1 MEVHDSVM
9 TLKGVGEKTAEKLE
23 EMGIRT
29 ILDLL
34 LHFPRGYEKLS
45 DACESVFNGQDKSV
59 VEAELVKIG
68 RPVKLRK
75 GLAMVSAAFRSEFGD
90 IRATWF
96 NMPYI
101 SGNYSV
107 GSAYHLAG
115 KFVRKG
121 KGLEVVNPSTV
132 REIVEITPIYPQKE
146 GVTGNLVRKLLR
158 QVLDSVMINENLPS
172 DILTEE
178 KLMGLDKA
186 VRTVHFPDNG
196 KDLSEALERLRF
208 QEMFSYS
215 LKIMIARNRRKDA
228 ANGIAF
234 RMSGRLAEFKE
245 SMPYELTRAQ
255 SRCIR
260 EILLDEKRPYP
271 MNRLLQGDVGS
282 GKTIVALTALFNV
295 VENGFQGALMV
306 PTEILASQHR
316 DEAESLLSAFGT
328 RIEVLTG
335 STKKKE
341 ADRIKKDLAEGTPM
355 IIIGTHALLE
365 ESVSMP
371 KLGLAV
377 TDEQHRFG
385 VNQRARLIGKG
396 QEIDV
401 LVMSATPIPRTMALA
416 LYSDLDV
423 STIDEL
429 PPGRKN
435 IRTMLFPEDK
445 RKQCYSKVIEEIRN
459 GRQAYIVTPLIGEDS
474 ELEASSVEGLF
485 TELSEGMM
493 KGIPMGMLHGR
504 MKGAEKDRVM
514 KAFKNGELKA
524 LVSTTVIEVG
534 VNVGNATVMLI
545 ENAERFGLA
554 QLHQLR
560 GRVGRGEHQSWCLM
574 VSKMGSEE
582 TKLRL
587 ETLVRSNDGFFI
599 AEEDMKQR
607 GTGQLFGVSQSGGS
621 GLSISD
627 LARDYSIFT
636 RAGKFASRVFHEE
649 NDEYRR
655 VKAEFTRMLEDSM
668 EFICLN

>member
-1 MEVHDSVM
+1 MEVHDSVI
-9 TLKGVGEKTAEKLE
+9 TLKGVGDKTAEKLE
-23 EMGIRT
+23 GMGIRT
-29 ILDLL
+29 ILDLIL
-34 LHFPRGYEKLS
+34 YFPRGYEKLY
-45 DACESVFNGQDKSV
+45 DACEAVFNGQEKSV
-59 VEAELVKIG
+59 VEAELIKMG
-68 RPVKLRK
+68 RPLKLRK
-75 GLAMVSAAFRSEFGD
+75 GLTMVSATFRSEFGD

-96 NMPYI
+96 NMPYV
-101 SGNYSV
+101 SGNYSTGNV
-107 GSAYHLAG
+107 YRLAG

-121 KGLEVVNPSTV
+121 RGLEAVNPSTV
-132 REIVEITPIYPQKE
+132 KEIDGITPLYTQKE
-146 GVTGNLVRKLLR
+146 GVTTSLIRKLLK
-158 QVLDSVMINENLPS
+158 QVLDSVIINENLPAE
-172 DILTEE
+172 ILTLED
-178 KLMGLDKA
+178 LMGLDKA
-186 VRTVHFPDNG
+186 VRAVHFPGNDD
-196 KDLSEALERLRF
+196 DLSKALERLRF

-234 RMSGRLAEFKE
+234 GISGRLSEFKE
-245 SMPYELTRAQ
+245 SMPYELTKAQ

-260 EILLDEKRPYP
+260 EILIDEKRPYP

-295 VENGFQGALMV
+295 VENGYQGALMV
-306 PTEILASQHR
+306 PTEILALQHKE
-316 DEAESLLSAFGT
+316 EAEALLGRFGT

-341 ADRIKKDLAEGTPM
+341 AERIKKDLSEGIPM
-355 IIIGTHALLE
+355 ILIGTHALLE
-365 ESVSMP
+365 ESVAIP

-385 VNQRARLIGKG
+385 VNQRAKLIGKG

-416 LYSDLDV
+416 MYSDLDV

-435 IRTMLFPEDK
+435 IRTQLFSEEK
-445 RKQCYSKVIEEIRN
+445 RKQSYLRVVDEIRN

-474 ELEASSVEGLF
+474 ELEATSVEGLF
-485 TELSEGMM
+485 TELSEGVM

-504 MKGAEKDRVM
+504 MKSTEKEKIM
-514 KAFKNGELKA
+514 KAFKEGELMA

-534 VNVGNATVMLI
+534 VNVPNATVMLI

-560 GRVGRGEHQSWCLM
+560 GRVGRGEHQSFCLM
-574 VSKMGSEE
+574 VSRMNSEE
-582 TKLRL
+582 TRLRL
-587 ETLVRSNDGFFI
+587 ETLVKSNDGFFI

-649 NDEYRR
+649 NEEFKR

>member
-9 TLKGVGEKTAEKLE
+9 TLKGVGEKTAKKLE

-34 LHFPRGYEKLS
+34 LHFPRGYEKLF
-45 DACESVFNGQDKSV
+45 DACESAFNGQDKSV
-59 VEAELVKIG
+59 MEAELIKIG
-68 RPVKLRK
+68 RPVRLRK
-75 GLAMVSAAFRSEFGD
+75 GLSMVSAAFRSEFGD

-101 SGNYSV
+101 SANYSV
-107 GSAYHLAG
+107 GTSYRLAG

-132 REIVEITPIYPQKE
+132 REVVEITPVYPQKE
-146 GVTGNLVRKLLR
+146 GVSGNLIRKLLR
-158 QVLDSVMINENLPS
+158 QVLDSVMIRENLPA
-172 DILTEE
+172 DILAEE
-178 KLMGLDKA
+178 RLMELDNA
-186 VRTVHFPDNG
+186 VRTVHFPSDD

-215 LKIMIARNRRKDA
+215 LKIMIARNLRKDA
-228 ANGIAF
+228 ASGIAF
-234 RMSGRLAEFKE
+234 RMSGRLTEFKE
-245 SMPYELTRAQ
+245 SIPYELTKAQ

-260 EILLDEKRPYP
+260 EILIDEKKPYP

-295 VENGFQGALMV
+295 VENGYQGALMV

-316 DEAESLLSAFGT
+316 DEAESLLSGFGI

-341 ADRIKKDLAEGTPM
+341 ADRIKKDLAEGIPM

-371 KLGLAV
+371 RLGLAV

-435 IRTMLFPEDK
+435 IRTVLFSEDK
-445 RKQCYSKVIEEIRN
+445 RNQCYSKVVEEIRS
-459 GRQAYIVTPLIGEDS
+459 GRQAYIVTPLIDEDS

-493 KGIPMGMLHGR
+493 NGIPMGMLHGR
-504 MKGAEKDRVM
+504 MKGADKDRIM
-514 KAFKNGELKA
+514 RAFKAGELKA

-574 VSKMGSEE
+574 VSKMSSEE

-587 ETLVRSNDGFFI
+587 ETLVKSNDGFFI

-627 LARDYSIFT
+627 LARDYSIFI

>member
-1 MEVHDSVM
+1 M
-9 TLKGVGEKTAEKLE
+9 
-23 EMGIRT
+23 
-29 ILDLL
+29 
-34 LHFPRGYEKLS
+34 PR
-45 DACESVFNGQDKSV
+45 
-59 VEAELVKIG
+59 
-68 RPVKLRK
+68 
-75 GLAMVSAAFRSEFGD
+75 
-90 IRATWF
+90 
-96 NMPYI
+96 
-101 SGNYSV
+101 
-107 GSAYHLAG
+107 
-115 KFVRKG
+115 
-121 KGLEVVNPSTV
+121 
-132 REIVEITPIYPQKE
+132 
-146 GVTGNLVRKLLR
+146 
-158 QVLDSVMINENLPS
+158 
-172 DILTEE
+172 
-178 KLMGLDKA
+178 
-186 VRTVHFPDNG
+186 
-196 KDLSEALERLRF
+196 
-208 QEMFSYS
+208 
-215 LKIMIARNRRKDA
+215 
-228 ANGIAF
+228 
-234 RMSGRLAEFKE
+234 
-245 SMPYELTRAQ
+245 
-255 SRCIR
+255 
-260 EILLDEKRPYP
+260 
-271 MNRLLQGDVGS
+271 
-282 GKTIVALTALFNV
+282 
-295 VENGFQGALMV
+295 
-306 PTEILASQHR
+306 
-316 DEAESLLSAFGT
+316 
-328 RIEVLTG
+328 
-335 STKKKE
+335 
-341 ADRIKKDLAEGTPM
+341 
-355 IIIGTHALLE
+355 
-365 ESVSMP
+365 
-371 KLGLAV
+371 LGLAV

-435 IRTMLFPEDK
+435 IRTVLFSEDK
-445 RKQCYSKVIEEIRN
+445 RNQCYSKVVEEIRS
-459 GRQAYIVTPLIGEDS
+459 GRQAYIVTPLIDEDS

-493 KGIPMGMLHGR
+493 NGIPMGMLHGR
-504 MKGAEKDRVM
+504 MKGADKDRIM
-514 KAFKNGELKA
+514 RAFKAGELKA

-574 VSKMGSEE
+574 VSKMSSEE

-587 ETLVRSNDGFFI
+587 ETLVKSNDGFFI